1 MNQANLS
8 KWLKAIAIAISIIL
22 TLILLVIVPQMAK
35 EIVWNNPEFSNLYYI
50 WLFFIWTMGI
60 PCYFV
65 VVLFWMISNEIG
77 NNNSFSDKNINSL
90 IWISRLTLFDTIYCF
105 IGNLILFLLNMSH
118 PGILIMFLFVIFIA
132 IVIAI
137 VSAALSHLARKA
149 NIIEKENEL
158 TV

>member
-8 KWLKAIAIAISIIL
+8 KWLKAIAVAISIIL
-22 TLILLVIVPQMAK
+22 TLTLLIIIPQMGRD
-35 EIVWNNPEFSNLYYI
+35 IVRYNPEFSNLYYI
-50 WLFFIWTMGI
+50 WLSFIWTMGI

-65 VVLFWMISNEIG
+65 VVFFWRISNEIG
-77 NNNSFSDKNINSL
+77 KNNSFSDKNINSL

-105 IGNLILFLLNMSH
+105 IGNLILLILNMSH
-118 PGILIMFLFVIFIA
+118 PGILIIFLFVIFIG

-137 VSAALSHLARKA
+137 VSGALSHLAKKA
-149 NIIEKENEL
+149 NTIEKENEL